1 MSTQVNA
8 QKPKREWCC
17 ERCKD
22 PINIFVPDTEKVYV
36 LDGDKIFCGVHCR
49 SAFREYIPVKL
60 AKTGGAI
67 KYKKQKQMKKVL
79 LSTIACASLALAA
92 NSDYKYEFTPLFG
105 GALSEHNTSLPNHY
119 SNAGF
124 ALGFNQTDS
133 FIDQVEVGFTNTLDQ
148 VDYEYVTS
156 TNVTRTFTNL
166 IKEYSLT
173 DNTSLYSLVGIG
185 YEFFSNDDD
194 LSNENSFFGNY
205 GLGIKYKISEQ
216 VALKLDARHMIETD
230 HGDNNLSY
238 NVGLSVPFGEVAKA
252 APVVAAVAPVVAK
265 VAPVEAPKDSDGDG
279 VIDSLD
285 ECPNTMA
292 KSKVDSVGCM
302 TLVNLNIN
310 FDTNKS
316 NIKDS
321 YNTRIVEF
329 ANMLKANPKLK
340 ATIGAHTD
348 SVGSDA
354 YNQKLSERRA
364 ASTVEALKAL
374 KVDASKIK
382 AVGYGETKPVASND
396 TVEGRAENR
405 RVEAVMSK

>member
-1 MSTQVNA
+1 
-8 QKPKREWCC
+8 
-17 ERCKD
+17 
-22 PINIFVPDTEKVYV
+22 
-36 LDGDKIFCGVHCR
+36 
-49 SAFREYIPVKL
+49 
-60 AKTGGAI
+60 
-67 KYKKQKQMKKVL
+67 MKKIL
-79 LSTIACASLALAA
+79 LSTVACATMMLAA
-92 NSDYKYEFTPLFG
+92 NSDYKYEITPTIG
-105 GALSEHNTSLPNHY
+105 GVYTEGNTGTDRGY
-119 SNAGF
+119 ANAGLNF
-124 ALGFNQTDS
+124 GFNLFDS
-133 FIDQVEVGFTNTLDQ
+133 FIDQVEIGFTNTLDQ
-148 VDYEYVTS
+148 VDYENGTS

-265 VAPVEAPKDSDGDG
+265 VAPVEAPKDSDSDG

-364 ASTVEALKAL
+364 ASTVNALKAL
-374 KVDASKIK
+374 KVDAARIK
-382 AVGYGETKPVASND
+382 AVGYGETKPTASNA
-396 TVEGRAENR
+396 TAEGRAENR
-405 RVEAVMSK
+405 RVEAVMNK

>member
-1 MSTQVNA
+1 
-8 QKPKREWCC
+8 
-17 ERCKD
+17 
-22 PINIFVPDTEKVYV
+22 
-36 LDGDKIFCGVHCR
+36 
-49 SAFREYIPVKL
+49 
-60 AKTGGAI
+60 
-67 KYKKQKQMKKVL
+67 MKKIL
-79 LSTIACASLALAA
+79 LSTVACATMMLAA
-92 NSDYKYEFTPLFG
+92 NSDYKYEITPTIG
-105 GALSEHNTSLPNHY
+105 GVYTEGNTGSDRGY
-119 SNAGF
+119 ANAGLNF
-124 ALGFNQTDS
+124 GFNLFDS

-148 VDYEYVTS
+148 VDYENGTS

-364 ASTVEALKAL
+364 ASTVEALKTL
-374 KVDASKIK
+374 GVDAARIK
-382 AVGYGETKPVASND
+382 AVGYGEAKPVATN
-396 TVEGRAENR
+396 TTAEGKAQNR
-405 RVEAVMSK
+405 RVEAVMVK

>member
-1 MSTQVNA
+1 
-8 QKPKREWCC
+8 
-17 ERCKD
+17 
-22 PINIFVPDTEKVYV
+22 
-36 LDGDKIFCGVHCR
+36 
-49 SAFREYIPVKL
+49 
-60 AKTGGAI
+60 
-67 KYKKQKQMKKVL
+67 MKKIL
-79 LSTIACASLALAA
+79 LSTVACATMMLAA
-92 NSDYKYEFTPLFG
+92 NSDYKYEITPTIG
-105 GALSEHNTSLPNHY
+105 GVYTEGNTGTDRGY
-119 SNAGF
+119 ANAGLNF
-124 ALGFNQTDS
+124 GFNLFDS
-133 FIDQVEVGFTNTLDQ
+133 FIDQVEIGFTNTLDQ
-148 VDYEYVTS
+148 VDYENGTS

-265 VAPVEAPKDSDGDG
+265 VAPVEAPKDSDSDG

-382 AVGYGETKPVASND
+382 AVGYGETRPVATNA
-396 TVEGRAENR
+396 TAEGKAENR

>member
-1 MSTQVNA
+1 
-8 QKPKREWCC
+8 
-17 ERCKD
+17 
-22 PINIFVPDTEKVYV
+22 
-36 LDGDKIFCGVHCR
+36 
-49 SAFREYIPVKL
+49 
-60 AKTGGAI
+60 
-67 KYKKQKQMKKVL
+67 MKKIL
-79 LSTIACASLALAA
+79 LSTVACATMMLAA
-92 NSDYKYEFTPLFG
+92 NSDYKYEITPTIG
-105 GALSEHNTSLPNHY
+105 GVYTEGNTGTDRGY
-119 SNAGF
+119 ANAGLNF
-124 ALGFNQTDS
+124 GFNLFDS
-133 FIDQVEVGFTNTLDQ
+133 FIDQVEIGFTNTLDQ
-148 VDYEYVTS
+148 VDYENGTS

-173 DNTSLYSLVGIG
+173 DNTSLYSLVGVG

-252 APVVAAVAPVVAK
+252 APVVATVAPVVAK
-265 VAPVEAPKDSDGDG
+265 VAPVEAPKDSDSDG

>member
-1 MSTQVNA
+1 
-8 QKPKREWCC
+8 
-17 ERCKD
+17 
-22 PINIFVPDTEKVYV
+22 
-36 LDGDKIFCGVHCR
+36 
-49 SAFREYIPVKL
+49 
-60 AKTGGAI
+60 
-67 KYKKQKQMKKVL
+67 MKKII
-79 LSTIACASLALAA
+79 LSTVACATMMLAA
-92 NSDYKYEFTPLFG
+92 NSDYKYEITPTIG
-105 GALSEHNTSLPNHY
+105 GVYTEGNLGLDRGYANGGLS
-119 SNAGF
+119 
-124 ALGFNQTDS
+124 LGFNQFDS
-133 FIDQVEVGFTNTLDQ
+133 FIDQVELGFLRSTEDVNYKGTNADTGVTRIFTN
-148 VDYEYVTS
+148 
-156 TNVTRTFTNL
+156 F

-173 DNTSLYSLVGIG
+173 SDVSLYTLIG
-185 YEFFSNDDD
+185 AGVEIFD
-194 LSNENSFFGNY
+194 NEAQGNEDGLFGNY
-205 GLGIKYKISEQ
+205 GAGIKYKIADQ
-216 VALKLDARHMIETD
+216 FALKFDVRHLIEAD
-230 HGDNNLSY
+230 HGDNNLLY
-238 NVGLSVPFGEVAKA
+238 NVGFAVPFGEVAKP
-252 APVVAAVAPVVAK
+252 APVVEKPAPVVEK

-292 KSKVDSVGCM
+292 KAKVDSVGCM

-316 NIKDS
+316 DIKDS
-321 YNTRIVEF
+321 YNSRIAEF
-329 ANMLKANPKLK
+329 AKMMNSNPKLK

-405 RVEAVMSK
+405 RVEATMSK

>member
-1 MSTQVNA
+1 
-8 QKPKREWCC
+8 
-17 ERCKD
+17 
-22 PINIFVPDTEKVYV
+22 
-36 LDGDKIFCGVHCR
+36 
-49 SAFREYIPVKL
+49 
-60 AKTGGAI
+60 
-67 KYKKQKQMKKVL
+67 MKKIL
-79 LSTIACASLALAA
+79 LSTVACATMMLAA
-92 NSDYKYEFTPLFG
+92 NSDYKYEITPTIG
-105 GALSEHNTSLPNHY
+105 GVYTEGNTGSDRGY
-119 SNAGF
+119 ANAGLNF
-124 ALGFNQTDS
+124 GFNLFDS

-148 VDYEYVTS
+148 VDYENGTS

-238 NVGLSVPFGEVAKA
+238 NVGLSVPFGKVEKA
-252 APVVAAVAPVVAK
+252 APVVEKAAPVVQK
-265 VAPVEAPKDSDGDG
+265 VVPVEAPKDSDGDG

-382 AVGYGETKPVASND
+382 AVGYGETKPVASNN

>member
-1 MSTQVNA
+1 
-8 QKPKREWCC
+8 
-17 ERCKD
+17 
-22 PINIFVPDTEKVYV
+22 
-36 LDGDKIFCGVHCR
+36 
-49 SAFREYIPVKL
+49 
-60 AKTGGAI
+60 
-67 KYKKQKQMKKVL
+67 MKKIL
-79 LSTIACASLALAA
+79 LSTVACATMMLAA
-92 NSDYKYEFTPLFG
+92 NSDYKYEITPTIG
-105 GALSEHNTSLPNHY
+105 GVYTEGNLGLDRNYANGGLS
-119 SNAGF
+119 
-124 ALGFNQTDS
+124 LGFNQFDS
-133 FIDQVEVGFTNTLDQ
+133 FINQVELGFLRSIEDVN
-148 VDYEYVTS
+148 YEGGNKDS
-156 TNVTRTFTNL
+156 GITRIFTNL
-166 IKEYSLT
+166 VKEYDLT
-173 DNTSLYSLVGIG
+173 SDVSLYTLVGAGVEI
-185 YEFFSNDDD
+185 FD
-194 LSNENSFFGNY
+194 NEANGNEDGLFGEY
-205 GLGIKYKISEQ
+205 GVGIKYKIADQ
-216 VALKLDARHMIETD
+216 FALKFDVRHLIEAD
-230 HGDNNLSY
+230 HGDNNLLY
-238 NVGLSVPFGEVAKA
+238 NVGFAVPFGEVAKA

-265 VAPVEAPKDSDGDG
+265 VAPVEAPKDSDSDG

>member
-1 MSTQVNA
+1 
-8 QKPKREWCC
+8 
-17 ERCKD
+17 
-22 PINIFVPDTEKVYV
+22 
-36 LDGDKIFCGVHCR
+36 
-49 SAFREYIPVKL
+49 
-60 AKTGGAI
+60 
-67 KYKKQKQMKKVL
+67 MKKIL
-79 LSTIACASLALAA
+79 LSTVACATMMLAA
-92 NSDYKYEFTPLFG
+92 NSDYKYEITPTIG
-105 GALSEHNTSLPNHY
+105 GVYTEGNTGTDRGY
-119 SNAGF
+119 ANAGLNF
-124 ALGFNQTDS
+124 GFNLFDS
-133 FIDQVEVGFTNTLDQ
+133 FIDQVEIGFTNTLDQ
-148 VDYEYVTS
+148 VDYENGTS

-238 NVGLSVPFGEVAKA
+238 NVGLSVPFGEVAKV

-265 VAPVEAPKDSDGDG
+265 VAPVEAPKDSDSDG

>member
-1 MSTQVNA
+1 
-8 QKPKREWCC
+8 
-17 ERCKD
+17 
-22 PINIFVPDTEKVYV
+22 
-36 LDGDKIFCGVHCR
+36 
-49 SAFREYIPVKL
+49 
-60 AKTGGAI
+60 
-67 KYKKQKQMKKVL
+67 MKKIL
-79 LSTIACASLALAA
+79 LSTVACATMMLAA
-92 NSDYKYEFTPLFG
+92 NSDYKYEITPTIG
-105 GALSEHNTSLPNHY
+105 GVYTEGNTGTDRGY
-119 SNAGF
+119 ANAGLNF
-124 ALGFNQTDS
+124 GFNLFDS
-133 FIDQVEVGFTNTLDQ
+133 FIDQVEIGFTNTLDQ
-148 VDYEYVTS
+148 VDYENGTS
-156 TNVTRTFTNL
+156 TNVTRTFANL

-173 DNTSLYSLVGIG
+173 DNTSLYSLVGVG

-265 VAPVEAPKDSDGDG
+265 VAPVEAPKDSDSDG

>member
-1 MSTQVNA
+1 
-8 QKPKREWCC
+8 
-17 ERCKD
+17 
-22 PINIFVPDTEKVYV
+22 
-36 LDGDKIFCGVHCR
+36 
-49 SAFREYIPVKL
+49 
-60 AKTGGAI
+60 
-67 KYKKQKQMKKVL
+67 MKKIL
-79 LSTIACASLALAA
+79 LSTVACATMMLAA
-92 NSDYKYEFTPLFG
+92 NSDYKYEITPTIG
-105 GALSEHNTSLPNHY
+105 GVYTEGNTGTDRGY
-119 SNAGF
+119 ANAGLNF
-124 ALGFNQTDS
+124 GFNLFDS
-133 FIDQVEVGFTNTLDQ
+133 FIDQVEIGFTNTLDQ
-148 VDYEYVTS
+148 VDYENGTS

-173 DNTSLYSLVGIG
+173 DNTSLYSLVGVG

-252 APVVAAVAPVVAK
+252 APVVATVAPVVAK
-265 VAPVEAPKDSDGDG
+265 VAPVEAPKDSDSDG

-354 YNQKLSERRA
+354 YNKKLSEKRA

>member
-1 MSTQVNA
+1 
-8 QKPKREWCC
+8 
-17 ERCKD
+17 
-22 PINIFVPDTEKVYV
+22 
-36 LDGDKIFCGVHCR
+36 
-49 SAFREYIPVKL
+49 
-60 AKTGGAI
+60 
-67 KYKKQKQMKKVL
+67 MKKIL
-79 LSTIACASLALAA
+79 LSTVACATMMLAA
-92 NSDYKYEFTPLFG
+92 NSDYKYEITPTIG
-105 GALSEHNTSLPNHY
+105 GVYTEGNTGTDRGY
-119 SNAGF
+119 ANAGLNF
-124 ALGFNQTDS
+124 GFNLFDS
-133 FIDQVEVGFTNTLDQ
+133 FIDQVEIGFTNTLDQ
-148 VDYEYVTS
+148 VDYENGTS

-166 IKEYSLT
+166 IKVYSLT
-173 DNTSLYSLVGIG
+173 DNTSLYSLVGVG

-265 VAPVEAPKDSDGDG
+265 VAPVEAPKDSDSDG

>member
-1 MSTQVNA
+1 
-8 QKPKREWCC
+8 
-17 ERCKD
+17 
-22 PINIFVPDTEKVYV
+22 
-36 LDGDKIFCGVHCR
+36 
-49 SAFREYIPVKL
+49 
-60 AKTGGAI
+60 
-67 KYKKQKQMKKVL
+67 MKKIL
-79 LSTIACASLALAA
+79 LSTVACATMMLAA
-92 NSDYKYEFTPLFG
+92 NSNYKYEITPTIG
-105 GALSEHNTSLPNHY
+105 GAYTEGNLGLDRNYANGGLS
-119 SNAGF
+119 
-124 ALGFNQTDS
+124 LGFNQFDS
-133 FIDQVEVGFTNTLDQ
+133 FINQVELGFLRSIEDVN
-148 VDYEYVTS
+148 YEGGNKDS
-156 TNVTRTFTNL
+156 GITRIFTNL
-166 IKEYSLT
+166 VKEYDLT
-173 DNTSLYSLVGIG
+173 SDVSLYTLVGAGVEI
-185 YEFFSNDDD
+185 FD
-194 LSNENSFFGNY
+194 NEANGNEDGLFGEY
-205 GLGIKYKISEQ
+205 GVGIKYKIADQ
-216 VALKLDARHMIETD
+216 FALKFDVRHLIEAD
-230 HGDNNLSY
+230 HGDNNLLY
-238 NVGLSVPFGEVAKA
+238 NLGFAVPFGAVAKA
-252 APVVAAVAPVVAK
+252 APVVAVAPVVAK

>member
-1 MSTQVNA
+1 
-8 QKPKREWCC
+8 
-17 ERCKD
+17 
-22 PINIFVPDTEKVYV
+22 
-36 LDGDKIFCGVHCR
+36 
-49 SAFREYIPVKL
+49 
-60 AKTGGAI
+60 
-67 KYKKQKQMKKVL
+67 MKKIL
-79 LSTIACASLALAA
+79 LSTVACATMMLAA
-92 NSDYKYEFTPLFG
+92 NSDYKYEITPTIG
-105 GALSEHNTSLPNHY
+105 GVYTEGNTGTDRGY
-119 SNAGF
+119 ANAGLNF
-124 ALGFNQTDS
+124 GFNLFDS
-133 FIDQVEVGFTNTLDQ
+133 FIDQVEIGFTNTLDQ
-148 VDYEYVTS
+148 VDYENGTS

-252 APVVAAVAPVVAK
+252 APVVATVAPVVAK
-265 VAPVEAPKDSDGDG
+265 VAPVEAPKDSDSDG

-374 KVDASKIK
+374 KVDPSKIT
-382 AVGYGETKPVASND
+382 AVGYGEAKPVATNA
-396 TVEGRAENR
+396 TAEGKAQNR
-405 RVEAVMSK
+405 RVEAVMAK